1 MKEMLELAERAVEA
15 AKFWDVELDYS
26 AESLEPLEKMMQT
39 IYRSHGKMPLPEEIL
54 LSVANLYGA
63 YLGEVLLRSG
73 LDTLGFGWVKNE
85 EGETG
90 IGKEDFWAAPVSK
103 VYKRITQGPYHDLA
117 NFFEVIFGLAVGAV
131 SLDDPRMH
139 ILGREAI

>member
-63 YLGEVLLRSG
+63 YLGE
-73 LDTLGFGWVKNE
+73 
-85 EGETG
+85 GEFG
-90 IGKEDFWAAPVSK
+90 IGREDMHMWPLTK
-103 VYKRITQGPYHDLA
+103 VYKRITLGPEHDLM
-117 NFFEVIFGLAVGAV
+117 NFFECMFGLAIGAV
-131 SLDDPRMH
+131 DLDDPRMH
-139 ILGREAI
+139 VLSQEAV

>member
-1 MKEMLELAERAVEA
+1 MNEMKELAENAVEA
-15 AKFWDVELDYS
+15 AKFFGMDLDYS
-26 AESLEPLEKMMQT
+26 AASLEGLDSLAQR
-39 IYRSHGKMPLPEEIL
+39 IYRLGRNQPLPEEIL
-54 LSVANLYGA
+54 LSVSNLYGA

-85 EGETG
+85 EGEIG